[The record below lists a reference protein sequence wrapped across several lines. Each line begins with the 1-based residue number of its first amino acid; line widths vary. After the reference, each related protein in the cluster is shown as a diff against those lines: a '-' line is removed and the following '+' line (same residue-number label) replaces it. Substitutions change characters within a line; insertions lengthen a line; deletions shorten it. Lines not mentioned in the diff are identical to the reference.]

1 MQDYKP
7 DLQENTMLNG
17 RYRIIKSLGMGGF
30 GITYKAY
37 DNFENME
44 CAIKELF
51 PKDLVMRLEDGQTV
65 IPVSASKVP
74 LVEHGKER
82 FLEEAGILKKLNN
95 VASVVSVFNFFE
107 TNGTSYFVMEYL
119 NGATLSAFAKSNGG
133 TLPYQI
139 VAEIIKSVGEALI
152 KVHAMNI
159 FHRDLSPDN
168 IYITMD
174 GEVKLIDFG
183 NAKSLIRDSGEA
195 LSVVL
200 KPGFAPIEQ
209 YSKNGKQ
216 GTYTDVYSLAGTM
229 YYVLTGQK
237 IPEAFDRLNGVNYK
251 KLEEFGFEKYIS
263 DAIDNA
269 LKINYKERTQT
280 VDEFL
285 INLRLKGDG
294 PISERK
300 PNNHEDIVINDP
312 PKIKEQ
318 KEEIPKEE
326 IHSSHNENISS
337 KSIKVIPQ
345 IYVLTGKQKGK
356 YYNIPVDINVPIG
369 KSSSVS
375 QIIFDDDTY
384 ISRKHCELF
393 FDSISKA
400 FYILDCSTNGTWVN
414 GRLIDKGVIYMLNMG
429 DIVMIGNRNCA
440 FKVGVVNG

>member
-7 DLQENTMLNG
+7 ELRENTILNG
-17 RYRIIKSLGMGGF
+17 RYRIIKTLGMGGF

-65 IPVSASKVP
+65 IPISASKVP

-95 VASVVSVFNFFE
+95 VASVVSVYNYFE
-107 TNGTSYFVMEYL
+107 ANGTSYFVMEYL
-119 NGATLSAFAKSNGG
+119 KGANLSVFARNNGG
-133 TLPYQI
+133 TIPYQ
-139 VAEIIKSVGEALI
+139 VVSEIIKSVGEALI
-152 KVHAMNI
+152 KVHSMNI

-168 IYITMD
+168 IFITMD

-216 GTYTDVYSLAGTM
+216 GTYTDVYSLAGTI
-229 YYVLTGQK
+229 YYVLVGQK
-237 IPEAFDRLNGVNYK
+237 IPEAFDRLNGIAYK

-280 VDEFL
+280 VEDFL
-285 INLRLKGDG
+285 KDLRLDG
-294 PISERK
+294 EYV
-300 PNNHEDIVINDP
+300 EP
-312 PKIKEQ
+312 PKPPKSEPIITEPPKPLPKSQ
-318 KEEIPKEE
+318 KL
-326 IHSSHNENISS
+326 
-337 KSIKVIPQ
+337 IPQ
-345 IYVLTGKQKGK
+345 IHVLTGKQRGK
-356 YYNIPVDINVPIG
+356 SYNIPVDLNVPIG
-369 KSSSVS
+369 KSPSVS

-393 FDSISKA
+393 FDSISKS

-414 GRLIDKGVIYMLNMG
+414 GNLIDRGVIYMLNIG

>member
-1 MQDYKP
+1 MQEYKP

-37 DNFENME
+37 DNFDNME

-82 FLEEAGILKKLNN
+82 FLEEAGILKRLNN
-95 VASVVSVFNFFE
+95 VSSVVSVFNFFE

-133 TLPYQI
+133 TLPFQI
-139 VAEIIKSVGEALI
+139 VAEVIKSVGEALE

-174 GEVKLIDFG
+174 GDVKLIDFG

-229 YYVLTGQK
+229 YYVLTGHK

-285 INLRLKGDG
+285 INLRLKGDR

-326 IHSSHNENISS
+326 IRSSHNENISS